1 MRIASPGLVLLAG
14 FAVVVFAATA
24 PAGLHGR
31 PVPPWSWIVWSAVPL
46 LSIAVLRSKK
56 GGLMVAAR
64 QLAPIA
70 PAVLLLTMPAVLFA
84 AAEQG
89 PAVGAAL
96 VARALATAVAGLATV
111 SVLGPVDLV
120 AGLRALKIP
129 DRCVDVVHAM
139 LVSLAAIVRLV
150 EGMLRSRTA
159 RGAGRLP
166 WSGLVL
172 APGETLRGFGRVTA
186 ALFLRSLER
195 AEALERARR
204 ARGAG
209 PW

>member
-1 MRIASPGLVLLAG
+1 
-14 FAVVVFAATA
+14 
-24 PAGLHGR
+24 
-31 PVPPWSWIVWSAVPL
+31 VPSWSWLVWSAVPL
-46 LSIAVLRSKK
+46 VAIAVLRSKK

-70 PAVLLLTMPAVLFA
+70 PAVLLLTLPAVLFA

-89 PAVGAAL
+89 PAVGGAL
-96 VARALATAVAGLATV
+96 LARALATAAAGLATV
-111 SVLGPVDLV
+111 SYLGPVDLI

-129 DRCVDVVHAM
+129 DRCLEIVHAM
-139 LVSLAAIVRLV
+139 LVSLAAIVRQV

-159 RGAGRLP
+159 RGAGHAP
-166 WSGLVL
+166 WSGLVR
-172 APGETLRGFGRVTA
+172 APAATLRGFGRVTA
-186 ALFLRSLER
+186 SLFLRSLER